1 MAALLL
7 AEANNME
14 ARIQQ
19 RDAGWAKHH
28 GGTSGEHGHWCN
40 FRRISYYGAKWDV
53 IDLPLLF
60 GRALLDK
67 KEGGLLKFDY
77 VSTSRAPRAARPIGA
92 VSFLSLVYTCG
103 IKVPDE
109 ARAALLRGDYG

>member
-60 GRALLDK
+60 GRALLRRVDDRV
-67 KEGGLLKFDY
+67 GCWTRQVL
-77 VSTSRAPRAARPIGA
+77 RA
-92 VSFLSLVYTCG
+92 S
-103 IKVPDE
+103 
-109 ARAALLRGDYG
+109 LLRYSLHVTYLSQDADAVL

>member
-77 VSTSRAPRAARPIGA
+77 ISTSRAPESDASVALSPPVPRPGERPTSASA
-92 VSFLSLVYTCG
+92 VESHAGVT
-103 IKVPDE
+103 
-109 ARAALLRGDYG
+109 